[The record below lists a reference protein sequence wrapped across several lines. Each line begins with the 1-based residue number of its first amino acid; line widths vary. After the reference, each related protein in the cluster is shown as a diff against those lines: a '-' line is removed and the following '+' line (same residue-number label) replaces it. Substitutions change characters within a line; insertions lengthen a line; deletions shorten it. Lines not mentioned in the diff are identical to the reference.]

1 MLAHDIALALDPC
14 LLMQEAGL
22 EPDPWQ
28 ESFLRSSSDRQLLL
42 CTRQAGK
49 STVTAIMALHEALYS
64 ANALVLLL
72 SPSLRQS
79 QELFRKL
86 LQAYGA
92 VANKPPSLQESSL
105 RLELPNG
112 SRIVSLPGKDMPS
125 GRPVELAGRGQHRV
139 LGLDR
144 PNELPAPAGLFLVEL
159 RAGIKRAEARDVHVL
174 EELVIIA
181 SHPRLAA
188 VECLDL
194 HIFEPCRNRTRLVR
208 FRLPDRLGEHA
219 HLIYDARVPE
229 GIVDLGA
236 ELFLELLRVRRS

>member
-22 EPDPWQ
+22 KPDFWQ

-64 ANALVLLL
+64 NSALVLLL

-86 LQAYGA
+86 LHAYGA

-112 SRIVSLPGKDMPS
+112 SRIVSLPGKEETVRGFSGVTLLVIDEASRVSETCITPSAPCLRSPPAASSASPPRSGSVVSFSKS
-125 GRPVELAGRGQHRV
+125 GRTANAGTG
-139 LGLDR
+139 
-144 PNELPAPAGLFLVEL
+144 
-159 RAGIKRAEARDVHVL
+159 
-174 EELVIIA
+174 
-181 SHPRLAA
+181 
-188 VECLDL
+188 
-194 HIFEPCRNRTRLVR
+194 
-208 FRLPDRLGEHA
+208 
-219 HLIYDARVPE
+219 
-229 GIVDLGA
+229 
-236 ELFLELLRVRRS
+236 